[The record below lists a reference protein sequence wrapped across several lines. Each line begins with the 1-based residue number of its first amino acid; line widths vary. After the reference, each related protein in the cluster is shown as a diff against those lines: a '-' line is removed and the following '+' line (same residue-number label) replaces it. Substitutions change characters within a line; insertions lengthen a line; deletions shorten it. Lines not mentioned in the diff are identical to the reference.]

1 MAIFLC
7 IGIGLKDIVHNVP
20 PGVIDS
26 PGLCDIDLAKTCKNN
41 SKQEQQQQQEE
52 EEEEEEE
59 EDKEQERIE
68 QGEQ

>member
-41 SKQEQQQQQEE
+41 SKQEQQQEQ
-52 EEEEEEE
+52 EEE

>member
-1 MAIFLC
+1 
-7 IGIGLKDIVHNVP
+7 
-20 PGVIDS
+20 VIDS

-52 EEEEEEE
+52 EEEQ
-59 EDKEQERIE
+59 DKEQERIE

>member
-41 SKQEQQQQQEE
+41 SKQKQQQQQ
-52 EEEEEEE
+52 EEE

>member
-52 EEEEEEE
+52 EE
-59 EDKEQERIE
+59 DKEQERIE

>member
-52 EEEEEEE
+52 EQEEEE
-59 EDKEQERIE
+59 ERIE

>member
-52 EEEEEEE
+52 EEE
-59 EDKEQERIE
+59 DKEQERIE

>member
-41 SKQEQQQQQEE
+41 SKQEQQQQ
-52 EEEEEEE
+52 EEEE

>member
-41 SKQEQQQQQEE
+41 SKQEQQQQREE
-52 EEEEEEE
+52 EEEED
-59 EDKEQERIE
+59 DKEQERIE